1 MNLCLR
7 PSLQKVQVSEN
18 NSSNKTARE
27 ASIEANNFVKN
38 VFNNEHCLQEL
49 FQNVLLI
56 LNNFATIVN
65 NFFLYS
71 KKFLK
76 CTKQFPK
83 QLNNCE
89 NNLTI
94 YRRFFLAFPP
104 QLFLNPFNIYVYR
117 TVNCYAPPQARSTTG
132 QKTRG
137 RPLWKTGGR
146 EERVFFSR
154 TPHTGV
160 PHHLFELRFF
170 RCASQKRSFLPHQR
184 DANRST

>member
-83 QLNNCE
+83 QLNNYE

-94 YRRFFLAFPP
+94 YQRFFLAFPP
-104 QLFLNPFNIYVYR
+104 QLFLNPFNNCMSCPKVHPKMDPNSMHFSIASGSSDAPKDSIGCLDVA
-117 TVNCYAPPQARSTTG
+117 TVS
-132 QKTRG
+132 
-137 RPLWKTGGR
+137 
-146 EERVFFSR
+146 V
-154 TPHTGV
+154 
-160 PHHLFELRFF
+160 
-170 RCASQKRSFLPHQR
+170 HQWLQS
-184 DANRST
+184 A